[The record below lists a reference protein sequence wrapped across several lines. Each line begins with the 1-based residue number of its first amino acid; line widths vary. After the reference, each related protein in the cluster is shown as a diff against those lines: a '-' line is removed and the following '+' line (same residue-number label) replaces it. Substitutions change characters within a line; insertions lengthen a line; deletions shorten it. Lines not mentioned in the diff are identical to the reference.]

1 MEMIEQYL
9 DPEVLSVYAIEYG
22 QALVFALAIFVIG
35 KWVAS
40 RLTNMLKKGLKRGNM
55 DETLVSFLGN
65 IVKTIL
71 LAFVVIAALSQLGVE
86 TTSLAAVIAAAGLAI
101 GRALQ
106 GSLANFAAGVMIIA
120 FRPFKKGDFIEAG
133 GVSGVVEEVN
143 IFNTVFKTGDNK
155 KVIVP
160 NSAVGGGAITN
171 YSANDTRRIDFVFG
185 IGYDDDIRQA
195 KSILES
201 VLAADSRVLKDPAP
215 TIGVLELA
223 DSSVNLACRPW
234 VNTADY
240 WGAYFDIMEEVKTR
254 FDAEGISIPFPQQD
268 VHMHAV
274 ELASSKQ
281 AA

>member
-1 MEMIEQYL
+1 MEMIEQYM
-9 DPEVLSVYAIEYG
+9 DPALITGYAIEYG
-22 QALVFALAIFVIG
+22 QALIFALAIFVIG

-40 RLTNMLKKGLKRGNM
+40 RLTNVLKKGLKKGNM
-55 DETLVSFLGN
+55 DDTLVSFLGN

-101 GRALQ
+101 GLALQ

-133 GVSGVVEEVN
+133 GVSGVVEEVS

-185 IGYDDDIRQA
+185 IGYNDDIKLA
-195 KSILES
+195 KETLES
-201 VLAADSRVLKDPAP
+201 ILAADSRVLSDPAP
-215 TIGVLELA
+215 TIGVCELA
-223 DSSVNLACRPW
+223 DSSVNIACRPW
-234 VNTADY
+234 VKTADY
-240 WGAYFDIMEEVKTR
+240 WGAYFDIMEAVKVT
-254 FDAEGISIPFPQQD
+254 FDEKGISIPFPQQD
-268 VHMHAV
+268 VHMHDAAAQLKAV
-274 ELASSKQ
+274 A
-281 AA
+281 

>member
-1 MEMIEQYL
+1 MEMIEQYM
-9 DPEVLSVYAIEYG
+9 DPALITSYAIEYG
-22 QALVFALAIFVIG
+22 QALVFALAIFVVG
-35 KWVAS
+35 KWVAN
-40 RLTNMLKKGLKRGNM
+40 RLTNVLKKGLKRGNM

-101 GRALQ
+101 GLALQ

-133 GVSGVVEEVN
+133 GVSGVVEEVS

-185 IGYDDDIRQA
+185 IGYNDDIKLA
-195 KSILES
+195 KETLES
-201 VLAADSRVLKDPAP
+201 ILAADSRVLSDPAP
-215 TIGVLELA
+215 TIGVVELA
-223 DSSVNLACRPW
+223 DSSVNIACRPW
-234 VNTADY
+234 VKTADY
-240 WGAYFDIMEEVKTR
+240 WGAYFDIMEAVKVT
-254 FDAEGISIPFPQQD
+254 FDEKGISIPFPQQD
-268 VHMHAV
+268 VHMHDAAAQLKAV
-274 ELASSKQ
+274 A
-281 AA
+281 